1 MKTKDKIIYESL
13 KLFAQKGFDAVSV
26 RAIANEVG
34 IENSGLYKHFSSKQA
49 ILDEII
55 RVCKKRFIYQC
66 AKIQNEI
73 TETITDLKEMTLGIF
88 EFQITDE
95 WIVAFR
101 QIVMLEQYKNP
112 AMASL
117 YKSCFIDLPL
127 QAQKNIFNQLIEKKV
142 LTYEDDIEIM
152 ALELYA
158 PFFLYYSV
166 SLSLD
171 DIKPILQRH
180 VDTFFEK
187 YF

>member
-1 MKTKDKIIYESL
+1 MTKTIEQREIFW
-13 KLFAQKGFDAVSV
+13 KLFEKILAEKGEPFK
-26 RAIANEVG
+26 IAY
-34 IENSGLYKHFSSKQA
+34 IH
-49 ILDEII
+49 
-55 RVCKKRFIYQC
+55 
-66 AKIQNEI
+66 KIQNEI